1 LQLQKNLL
9 KKIPKETI
17 IEGEKKMTFQDKV
30 KQMDMNT
37 ILNFAKVGYEFM
49 QYRKENKEDELL
61 NILKQ
66 EVQK

>member
-1 LQLQKNLL
+1 
-9 KKIPKETI
+9 
-17 IEGEKKMTFQDKV
+17 MTFQDKV

-66 EVQK
+66 EVQKWTLPY